1 MFRGVLLVGVA
12 SALGQFVIA
21 CDDGQRESPIPS
33 ASSPPPTQP
42 QSPTST
48 SSGTETPLALPADP
62 TALTKAAA
70 SGDSDAVRDLL
81 ARGAPVNARDATGLT
96 PIMAASRDNR
106 LEAAR
111 LLIAAGGD
119 VNAKDGTQEN
129 AFSIAA
135 INGHLEMLRLT
146 IAAGADPNAINR
158 FAGTAL
164 IAASD
169 RGHVEIVRELL
180 TTSVNVNHVNR
191 LGWTALL
198 EAVILGDGGPAHTE
212 IVRLLLAAGA
222 DPRLGDGQGVT
233 PLQHARNGG
242 YTRIIALLEASTR

>member
-12 SALGQFVIA
+12 SALGLFVIA
-21 CDDGQRESPIPS
+21 CDDGQRESAIPS

-62 TALTKAAA
+62 AALTKAAA